1 MEAPGTL
8 LEHFEKSAMGGGFGL
23 CLDPFSVDC
32 EEEIISR
39 EGLLVGK
46 VTEVVT
52 ILDQDHQLE
61 IMHLVLGSGNHQTSS
76 EESFGQTC
84 GRNGG
89 QTGGS
94 YSGVVSVS
102 EVGHGV
108 AGYGMS
114 IMDRWNFFMNL
125 MLCIIRQIY

>member
-1 MEAPGTL
+1 MD
-8 LEHFEKSAMGGGFGL
+8 FGL

-61 IMHLVLGSGNHQTSS
+61 IMHLVLGN
-76 EESFGQTC
+76 
-84 GRNGG
+84 R
-89 QTGGS
+89 
-94 YSGVVSVS
+94 
-102 EVGHGV
+102 
-108 AGYGMS
+108 
-114 IMDRWNFFMNL
+114 R
-125 MLCIIRQIY
+125 

>member
-1 MEAPGTL
+1 M
-8 LEHFEKSAMGGGFGL
+8 
-23 CLDPFSVDC
+23 DC

-76 EESFGQTC
+76 GGSFGQT
-84 GRNGG
+84 GGHNGG

-102 EVGHGV
+102 KVGHGV

-125 MLCIIRQIY
+125 MLCIISQIEVGRPNKEGLRLFSGK